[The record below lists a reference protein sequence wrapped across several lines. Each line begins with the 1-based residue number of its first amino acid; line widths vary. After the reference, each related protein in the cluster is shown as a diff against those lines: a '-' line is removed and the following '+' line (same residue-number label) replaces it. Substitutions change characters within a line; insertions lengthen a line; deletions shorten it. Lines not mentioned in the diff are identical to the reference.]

1 MDPVSQLLIVIVVGE
16 RSVAVA
22 QAVAH
27 QVKQRLA
34 ADSFL
39 CSSPMVWRITKRL
52 C

>member
-1 MDPVSQLLIVIVVGE
+1 MDPVSKLLIVIVVGE
-16 RSVAVA
+16 RSL
-22 QAVAH
+22 AVAH